1 MLKKMAEI
9 DDKLSWS
16 NQEMLTEAQSDYI
29 IVAGSL
35 CLLILSFCVGFTHC
49 IRRCIQTMHLVRS
62 SRTNLELNNE
72 KDDKENSVEEPI

>member
-1 MLKKMAEI
+1 MQRKMAEI
-9 DDKLSWS
+9 DDKMSWS

-35 CLLILSFCVGFTHC
+35 CLLILSFFVGFTHF

-62 SRTNLELNNE
+62 SRTDAKPNNE
-72 KDDKENSVEEPI
+72 KDDKENSAEEPI

>member
-1 MLKKMAEI
+1 MAEI
-9 DDKLSWS
+9 DDKVSWS

-72 KDDKENSVEEPI
+72 KDDKENSAE

>member
-1 MLKKMAEI
+1 MTEI
-9 DDKLSWS
+9 DDKMSWS

-49 IRRCIQTMHLVRS
+49 IRKCIQTMHLVRS
-62 SRTNLELNNE
+62 SRTNVELNNE
-72 KDDKENSVEEPI
+72 KDDKENSAEEPI